1 MMSEQ
6 STGEIEEHAGSDG
19 EHSGEVEHGE
29 LVEPVGDVA
38 SEVEVQTNSV
48 TEPAKVMDKVAEWIE
63 RVVTAES
70 AGDESGVEKVG
81 AEVRDF
87 AHAYPMPGLVE

>member
-1 MMSEQ
+1 MSEQ

-38 SEVEVQTNSV
+38 GERPFKGAW
-48 TEPAKVMDKVAEWIE
+48 PACN
-63 RVVTAES
+63 ES
-70 AGDESGVEKVG
+70 
-81 AEVRDF
+81 
-87 AHAYPMPGLVE
+87 